1 VAWSFTIPR
10 PDGNLSSTL
19 AFLSETEYH
28 YLEVRQKAGAALL
41 GSQGDHYSAVWWYLD
56 KQATL
61 DILEL
66 PDDAASLFQA
76 IEEYLRSS
84 QRDDVCDGIL
94 ALLKVL
100 ARFVAMYSLITGF
113 DRKMRTVGIDGRCT
127 YLRDWEAKSSRF
139 ESGVD
144 IIQNR
149 NARDFYVVSRS
160 SLGFS
165 TNFQL
170 ARSSTSLDSCTS
182 SQSSLHCLARTR
194 PTLA

>member
-84 QRDDVCDGIL
+84 QRDDFCDGIL
-94 ALLKVL
+94 TLLKVL

-139 ESGVD
+139 ESRV
-144 IIQNR
+144 I
-149 NARDFYVVSRS
+149 
-160 SLGFS
+160 
-165 TNFQL
+165 
-170 ARSSTSLDSCTS
+170 
-182 SQSSLHCLARTR
+182 
-194 PTLA
+194 